1 MASREHGLI
10 ARAIELAFDVANGRN
25 RTLSW
30 LVPPCLF
37 LFDALLCAVVI
48 WKVPYTE
55 IDWKAYMEQIEQYVA
70 GERDY
75 TVIKGGTGPLVY
87 PAAHV
92 YLYTMLYYI
101 TDKGKDIFLAQKL
114 FAVLYMGT
122 LALVMA
128 CYWRAKVPP
137 YVFPLL
143 ILSKR
148 LHSIF
153 MLRCFNDCFAVFFL
167 WLMIYLFQKRAWTL
181 GTGAYTLGLGIKMSL
196 LLVLPAVGVVL
207 LLGRGFTGSLQS
219 AAIIAQV
226 QIALAVPFLR
236 ENAHGYLSR
245 AFELSRQFF
254 FKWTVNWR
262 FVGEETFLSRPF
274 ALGLLAMHA
283 SVLLCFIANR
293 WLKSTGKPWT
303 AIVAP
308 ILQLSS
314 PFSPREEARVS
325 AQVTPGYVMSTILSA
340 NIVGLLFARSLHYQ
354 FYSYLAW
361 STPYL
366 LWRSGAHPLVQ
377 YGLWGLQEW
386 AWNVFPSTSVSSGI
400 VVGVLATTVVLAAAS
415 REQARTSPSDP
426 SHERKA
432 A

>member
-1 MASREHGLI
+1 MADNEPGLV
-10 ARAIELAFDVANGRN
+10 AKAIQLAFDAANGRN

-30 LVPPCLF
+30 LIPPCLF
-37 LFDALLCAVVI
+37 LLDALLCAVVI

-92 YLYTMLYYI
+92 YLYTVLYYM
-101 TDKGKDIFLAQKL
+101 TDKGKDIFLAQQL
-114 FAVLYMGT
+114 FAVLYMAT
-122 LALVMA
+122 LAVVMA

-153 MLRCFNDCFAVFFL
+153 VLRCFNDCFAVFFL
-167 WLMIYLFQKRAWTL
+167 WLTIYLFQKRAWTL
-181 GTGAYTLGLGIKMSL
+181 GTGAYTLGLGVKMSL
-196 LLVLPAVGVVL
+196 LLVLPAVGVIL
-207 LLGRGFTGSLQS
+207 LLGRGFTGSLQL

-226 QIALAVPFLR
+226 QFTLAVPFLR

-283 SVLLCFIANR
+283 SVLLWFVVNK
-293 WLKSTGKPWT
+293 WLKPAGKPWS
-303 AIVAP
+303 AIVAS
-308 ILQLSS
+308 ILRLSS
-314 PFSPREEARVS
+314 PFSSQEEAQVS
-325 AQVTPGYVMSTILSA
+325 TQVSPEYVMTTMLSA
-340 NIVGLLFARSLHYQ
+340 NLVGLLFARSLHYQ

-366 LWRSGAHPLVQ
+366 LWRCGAHPIVQ
-377 YGLWGLQEW
+377 YALWALQEW
-386 AWNVFPSTSVSSGI
+386 AWNVFPSTNVSSGV
-400 VVGVLATTVVLAAAS
+400 VVGVMAVTVALVAAS
-415 REQARTSPSDP
+415 REQTRTSASYPSR
-426 SHERKA
+426 ERKVA
-432 A
+432 